1 MVSVVTV
8 FPGAA
13 PNDAEELISIPI
25 EKKLRGVSGI
35 DKVRSYNVENV
46 SFLVIY
52 LDDRAK
58 DKKKIVQDIK
68 DAVEQVEG
76 LPASA
81 QKPLVTEINFD
92 NTELVSVAFVGKT
105 KDVPYARLREF
116 ATSPKTFSTIS
127 TESPR
132 SKNWGTMTG
141 IPGGSRSGRP
151 HKIPD
156 RDEHP
161 HQHSQ
166 DEKRRFPGR
175 CAPCGK
181 KGIRAPNQ
189 GQFKNVDEIRNTVI
203 MANDGGY
210 VTRIGDI
217 AKVSDTYEEAD
228 VHHRFNGKQ
237 AVVFKLWKKRSAD
250 EIDLSNRL

>member
-1 MVSVVTV
+1 MESQGDKYVIRLIHALMRQKLTVNLAVFVILVAGIYSLSGLNRESIPQISLDMVSVVTV

-76 LPASA
+76 LPASV
-81 QKPLVTEINFD
+81 QKPSSPKINFD

-105 KDVPYARLREF
+105 KDVPYARLQSSR
-116 ATSPKTFSTIS
+116 TSPKTFSTIS

-141 IPGGSRSGRP
+141 NTWWKSIRTSSQNTGSG
-151 HKIPD
+151 
-156 RDEHP
+156 
-161 HQHSQ
+161 
-166 DEKRRFPGR
+166 
-175 CAPCGK
+175 
-181 KGIRAPNQ
+181 
-189 GQFKNVDEIRNTVI
+189 
-203 MANDGGY
+203 
-210 VTRIGDI
+210 
-217 AKVSDTYEEAD
+217 
-228 VHHRFNGKQ
+228 
-237 AVVFKLWKKRSAD
+237 
-250 EIDLSNRL
+250 